1 MYNVCLM
8 GASFDTGNQGV
19 SALAASLVGLISRLR
34 PDARIS
40 FFIGARYP
48 ETKMVEIHGR
58 RIQYE
63 IINHR
68 LSPKASLKE
77 HLFFIFAIACL
88 QRMVPFASIRSKII
102 KTVPALRALKETDFV
117 GDIRGGDSFS
127 DIYGLRGAVMGS
139 MPSAIALLLGKRLF
153 LLPQTYG
160 PYRSGMA
167 KWIARWVLRRAACI
181 LSRDR
186 EGVELVRAILGT
198 SEGRDDIHFCPDVA
212 FSMSARAPTK
222 LAITPPIAQK
232 SSEGFLVGLNI
243 NGLLFNGGYTRDN
256 MFGLRFD
263 YREFVRQ
270 LAEDVLEKT
279 PAHLLLIPHTFA
291 PDGHVESDPQACR
304 SVFDMMK
311 SRHEGRIHLVEGEYD
326 QFEIKGIIGNCDFFI
341 GSRMHACIAALSQGI
356 LTIAVAYSQKFRGVF
371 DSIGLGT
378 MVIDARSEDQEPAI
392 ERILEGIRQRSE
404 ISTTIQTKTAWAK
417 EELEKTFCRLLNPDS
432 NKGKETRKNS
442 FPGSI

>member
-19 SALAASLVGLISRLR
+19 SALAASLMGLISRQR

-48 ETKMVEIHGR
+48 ETKEVEISGR

-63 IINHR
+63 VINYR
-68 LSPKASLKE
+68 LSPKAPLKE
-77 HLFFIFAIACL
+77 HLFFIFAMACL
-88 QRMVPFASIRSKII
+88 QRVVPFASVRSRII
-102 KTVPALRALKETDFV
+102 KTVPVLRALKEADFV

-127 DIYGLRGAVMGS
+127 DIYGLRRAVTGS
-139 MPSAIALLLGKRLF
+139 MPGAIALLLGKRLF

-160 PYRSGMA
+160 PYRSRIA
-167 KWIARWVLRRAACI
+167 KWVARWILRRAACI

-186 EGVELVRAILGT
+186 AGVDLVRAILGT
-198 SEGRDDIHFCPDVA
+198 SNGQGDICFCPDVA
-212 FSMSARAPTK
+212 FSMSAKAPTR
-222 LAITPPIAQK
+222 LAITPPVAQE
-232 SSEGFLVGLNI
+232 SPEGFLVGLNI
-243 NGLLFNGGYTRDN
+243 NGLLYNGGYTRDN

-263 YREFVRQ
+263 YREFVKQ
-270 LAEDVLEKT
+270 LAGEVLEKT

-304 SVFDMMK
+304 SVFDLMK

-341 GSRMHACIAALSQGI
+341 GSRMHACIAALSQGVPSI
-356 LTIAVAYSQKFRGVF
+356 GVAYSQKFRGVF
-371 DSIGLGT
+371 ESIGLGN
-378 MVIDARSEDQEPAI
+378 MVIDARSEDQKPAI
-392 ERILEGIRQRSE
+392 ERILEGIREKSE
-404 ISTTIQTKTAWAK
+404 ISTTIRTKTAWAK

-432 NKGKETRKNS
+432 NKWKGTGNNG
-442 FPGSI
+442 FPGPK